1 MSTRLVSELMTG
13 RAPGHPGESAARIS
27 TVAGSAVGRGGV
39 RALRLPQGAVK
50 EVASC
55 SDLAVLFEQNHC
67 PVVDLK
73 LTVVLQ
79 TSHLEG
85 EMTSSPG
92 DRRTKKRA
100 VAPSV
105 QRPLG
110 QIRGRS

>member
-1 MSTRLVSELMTG
+1 MTG

-27 TVAGSAVGRGGV
+27 TVAGSAVGRGGGGV
-39 RALRLPQGAVK
+39 RALRLPLGAVK

-92 DRRTKKRA
+92 DRRRNKNDSGSKCAT
-100 VAPSV
+100 APG
-105 QRPLG
+105 PD
-110 QIRGRS
+110 